1 MKATGIVRRIDDLGR
16 VVIPKEIRRTLKI
29 REGDP
34 LEIYIDRG
42 AVIFQKYQAMD
53 DFETQSR
60 VTCDTFQ
67 RMDSAC
73 AIFDRDGEPFMS
85 NTRFRSMFSAT
96 MPNLPEDL
104 IGCNGSVQRKPMIFM
119 PIIDDGE
126 MLGTLVVE
134 TDNCKMVEFAVRNL
148 IGQAEIQGL
157 TNNPYRNTIDL
168 TKERD

>member
-1 MKATGIVRRIDDLGR
+1 MKATGIIRRIDDLGR

-60 VTCDTFQ
+60 ITCDTFQ
-67 RMDSAC
+67 RMDNAC
-73 AIFDRDGEPFMS
+73 AIFDRDGEQLMS
-85 NTRFRSMFSAT
+85 NTRFRSVFSAT

-104 IGCNGSVQRKPMIFM
+104 IGCNGSVQRNHMVFM
-119 PIIDDGE
+119 PLIADGD

-134 TDNCKMVEFAVRNL
+134 TNNREMVEFAVRNL
-148 IGQAEIQGL
+148 IGQAEI
-157 TNNPYRNTIDL
+157 
-168 TKERD
+168 

>member
-1 MKATGIVRRIDDLGR
+1 MKATGIIRRIDDLGR

-60 VTCDTFQ
+60 ITCDTFQ
-67 RMDSAC
+67 RMDNAC
-73 AIFDRDGEPFMS
+73 AIFDRDGEQLMS
-85 NTRFRSMFSAT
+85 NTRFRSVFSAT

-104 IGCNGSVQRKPMIFM
+104 IGCNGSVQRNHMVFM
-119 PIIDDGE
+119 PLIADGDI
-126 MLGTLVVE
+126 LGTLVVE
-134 TDNCKMVEFAVRNL
+134 TNNREMVEFAVRNL
-148 IGQAEIQGL
+148 IGQAEI
-157 TNNPYRNTIDL
+157 
-168 TKERD
+168 

>member
-1 MKATGIVRRIDDLGR
+1 MKATGIIRRIDDLGR
-16 VVIPKEIRRTLKI
+16 VVIPREIRNTLKI

-42 AVIFQKYQAMD
+42 AVIFQKHQAMN

-60 VTCDTFQ
+60 ITCDTFQ

-73 AIFDRDGEPFMS
+73 AIFDRDGESFMS
-85 NTRFRSMFSAT
+85 NTRFNSVFSAT

-104 IGCNGSVQRKPMIFM
+104 IGCNGSVQRNRMIFM
-119 PIIDDGE
+119 PIIADGD
-126 MLGTLVVE
+126 MLGTMVIE
-134 TDNCKMVEFAVRNL
+134 TNNREMAEFAVRNL

-157 TNNPYRNTIDL
+157 TNNP
-168 TKERD
+168 